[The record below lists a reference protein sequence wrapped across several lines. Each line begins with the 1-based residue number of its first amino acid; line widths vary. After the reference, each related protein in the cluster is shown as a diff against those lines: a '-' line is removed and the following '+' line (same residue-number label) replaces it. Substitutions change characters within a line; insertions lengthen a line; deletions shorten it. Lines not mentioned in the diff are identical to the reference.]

1 MYTIP
6 EKPEILTEKD
16 CLIDWKNYP
25 CTDENGN
32 DSTFDA
38 TEKREEWLQEECGCN
53 EYQLVTNRIIFRYYT
68 FDIEEDK
75 VEHWMHVRNYT
86 HEQISYWGLIKMFND
101 GWIKSPAF
109 VDWRNVVY
117 GWLTDHLA
125 FFVAQIHDVE
135 MRVEIL
141 KHFVA
146 NVDYIYNI
154 SRSWERTG
162 TVAKLKNILNIH
174 KEALKVQK
182 EEEKRKAKE
191 EKTKQKSQKQK
202 PEYILSIDEIIQYVR
217 EENPESAYAI
227 RAMLRYFAFE
237 KDDWSNATIRN
248 KIREI
253 DQQVLVQGDYVQGNK
268 NVGAH
273 IESVQAGGIGAQTNK
288 A

>member
-53 EYQLVTNRIIFRYYT
+53 EFALVDEEVCYRYYI
-68 FDIEEDK
+68 FDYDEEK
-75 VEHWMHVRNYT
+75 YLQWMKQRHYT
-86 HEQISYWGLIKMFND
+86 KKQISYWGLIKMFND

-109 VDWRNVVY
+109 VDWKNVTY
-117 GWLTDHLA
+117 FWLTDQFA
-125 FFVAQIHDVE
+125 QFVKEIEDISV
-135 MRVEIL
+135 RVEIL
-141 KHFVA
+141 KHVIA
-146 NVDYIYNI
+146 NVDYIFNI
-154 SRSWERTG
+154 SRAWERTEY
-162 TVAKLKNILNIH
+162 VAKLKNILNIH